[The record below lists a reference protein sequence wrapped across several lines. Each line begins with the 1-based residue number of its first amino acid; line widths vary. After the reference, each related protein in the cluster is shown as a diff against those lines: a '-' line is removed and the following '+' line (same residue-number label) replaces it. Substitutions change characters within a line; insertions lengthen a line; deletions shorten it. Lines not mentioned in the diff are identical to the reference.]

1 MHVRMNII
9 GPCARRGLG
18 AVSRSCPRSGRP
30 TLSQSLVLSIRL
42 NSTPPSDNALPASEV
57 PSPPKSF
64 GNRTAESTLESSLPP
79 LSSPSTHVDPISAS
93 LSMLGGNTTFNT
105 ARYAQ
110 MLQAEGFTAAQS
122 DAVLALVT
130 EAVSE
135 SMENVARSMV
145 TKSEQ
150 TAELTDAE
158 SDFTQL
164 RSEIHTLEKRD
175 FAILR
180 AELER
185 ILQEVDRMKSS
196 MREEVSRVHGGVRLD
211 INLEKARIQDEAG
224 QLRDMVVKAE
234 ERIDKEMESL
244 TNRMVQ
250 IREGTKASL
259 KQFMGIAF
267 TAFLVYKLISY
278 QQQQKNR

>member
-1 MHVRMNII
+1 MHALMNII
-9 GPCARRGLG
+9 GPCARRGLW
-18 AVSRSCPRSGRP
+18 AVSRSCQRSGRP
-30 TLSQSLVLSIRL
+30 TLSQSPVLAIRL
-42 NSTPPSDNALPASEV
+42 NSTPPSDNALPLSEV
-57 PSPPKSF
+57 PPPSKPF

-79 LSSPSTHVDPISAS
+79 LSSPSTHVDPLS
-93 LSMLGGNTTFNT
+93 SMLGGNTTFNT

-244 TNRMVQ
+244 TSRMVQ

-259 KQFMGIAF
+259 KRESCIIPG
-267 TAFLVYKLISY
+267 V
-278 QQQQKNR
+278 